1 MNAARTLT
9 DNPIR
14 VGRTWYFSDG
24 TRLPVVAGGD
34 GEEGP
39 VVVPDDL
46 SVLSPADLTELD
58 NQLVA
63 DFDRLADA
71 DEQDLAAMT
80 QIAEGLQRIRAEQVK
95 RDEQAQADQEEVDR
109 LRGLVHPEAETP
121 TEPEDPDNPD
131 DGGDDPGAGDPNAT
145 PDGGDGAE
153 AETEKEPVTAGA
165 PPPAPRPRAS
175 ASGTSA
181 RSRRPAVPEGRGAIT
196 ITAAADL
203 TGVSPGSQIDM
214 VTVANGLHSKA
225 RALSNYS
232 IRVPVAQF
240 HIPHAADHI
249 VRKNMDAEAT
259 GELLDRIAAPRTA
272 QALIAAGGWCTP
284 SVNSYDLLALDG
296 QTGLLDVPTVGIER
310 GGINIPSYIG
320 INAADGALWTWSED
334 QDEAGT
340 LIIADLDTAA
350 NVATFSTTGAHLLNV
365 GDVINVKTNTAADG
379 PRVITG
385 ITDADTATFD
395 GTGLGTIT
403 NATGTALRTKGCMR
417 IACPTWTEY
426 RLAAYGLCIEHGNLM
441 DRAFPEL
448 TRRYVQLVMNAHQHR
463 MSVVNIAKIAASTNS
478 DAVTQGVVTT
488 DSFGRLMNAVEL
500 QIADYRSQY
509 KVSGNVAMEV
519 LMPTWTREMLRS
531 DLAMRAGVDM
541 LNVTDAQID
550 ASFATRNARPQFL
563 EDYKPLFGSTAA
575 GNAPATAWP
584 TTTEFITYPTGDFVA
599 GNGGTIDLGVQRDSR
614 LNATNDFTV
623 AWTEDFSLLARR
635 GPKARRVTVALATDG
650 VTGCCP

>member
-9 DNPIR
+9 DTPIR

-34 GEEGP
+34 GDDGP

-46 SVLSPADLTELD
+46 SVLSPADLTALD
-58 NQLVA
+58 DQLVA
-63 DFDRLADA
+63 EFDRMADA
-71 DEQDLAAMT
+71 DDQDLAAMT
-80 QIAEGLQRIRAEQVK
+80 AIAEGLQKIRAEQVK
-95 RDEQAQADQEEVDR
+95 RDEQAQADQAEIDR
-109 LRGLVHPEAETP
+109 LRDLVHPQAEETP
-121 TEPEDPDNPD
+121 TEPEDPENPD

-145 PDGGDGAE
+145 PDGGDGAQ
-153 AETEKEPVTAGA
+153 ADTPKEPVTAGA
-165 PPPAPRPRAS
+165 APAPRPRAS
-175 ASGTSA
+175 AAGTSA

-196 ITAAADL
+196 ITAAADIA
-203 TGVSPGSQIDM
+203 GVPNGATIDM
-214 VTVANGLHSKA
+214 VTVANALHSKA

-232 IRVPVAQF
+232 AKIPVAQF
-240 HIPHAADHI
+240 HVPHAADHI
-249 VRKNMDAEAT
+249 IRKNMDADAT
-259 GELLDRIAAPRTA
+259 AELMDRIAAPRTA

-340 LIIADLDTAA
+340 LTITDLDTAT
-350 NVATFSTTGAHLLNV
+350 NVATFNTSAAHLLNV
-365 GDVINVKTNTAADG
+365 GDVINVHTNTAADG

-395 GTGLGTIT
+395 ATGLGTIT
-403 NATGTALRTKGCMR
+403 NATGTATRTKGCMR

-426 RLAAYGLCIEHGNLM
+426 RLGAYGLCIEHGNLM

-463 MSVVNIAKIAASTNS
+463 MSAINIAKITSTPNA
-478 DAVTQGVVTT
+478 DAVTMGVVAT
-488 DSFGRLMNAVEL
+488 DSFGRLMNAVDL
-500 QIADYRSQY
+500 QVEDYQSQY
-509 KVSGNVAMEV
+509 KISDNVAMEV
-519 LMPTWTREMLRS
+519 LMPAWAHEMLRS
-531 DLAMRAGVDM
+531 DLAMRAGVD
-541 LNVTDAQID
+541 LLSISDAQID
-550 ASFATRNARPQFL
+550 AAFATRNARPQFL
-563 EDYKPLFGSTAA
+563 EDFHPLYGSTPA

-584 TTTEFITYPTGDFVA
+584 ATIEFVVYPTGDFVV

-635 GPKARRVTVALATDG
+635 GPKARRVTVALKTDG
-650 VTGCCP
+650 VTGCC